1 MKKTLVVKLGGASI
15 ASTEQFSKMAELIS
29 LRLIEYP
36 QIVIVVSA
44 MGDTTDRLIKL
55 AQEVNK
61 TPAQREYDMLLTSGE
76 RISIALLA
84 MALDNIGLKALSFT
98 GSQSGIITCANHQQA
113 KIIQMRPYRILRCLE
128 EGKIAIVAG
137 FQGVSEGH
145 EITTLG
151 RGGSD
156 TSAVAL
162 AVALNATH
170 VEFYKDVPG
179 IYEKDPKI
187 DPNAKFFHE
196 LSYEKAL
203 EIADSGAKVLSKRC
217 ILLAQKNKLQLVV
230 RSFNYKN
237 YPSDLSS
244 KISSLESSEPKEKL
258 YEEDCVLT

>member
-1 MKKTLVVKLGGASI
+1 LKNILVIKLGGASV
-15 ASTEQFSKMAELIS
+15 ASIEQFAKMAELIAM
-29 LRLIEYP
+29 RLTEYP

-44 MGDTTDRLIKL
+44 MGDTTDRLIQL
-55 AQEVNK
+55 AHEVNK

-84 MALDNIGLKALSFT
+84 MALDNIGIRAVSFT
-98 GSQSGIITCANHQQA
+98 GSQSGIITCPHHQQA
-113 KIIQMRPYRILRCLE
+113 KIIDVRPHRILRCVE

-137 FQGVSEGH
+137 FQGVSQNH

-162 AVALNATH
+162 AVALNACR

-179 IYEKDPKI
+179 IYEKDPKTH
-187 DPNAKFFHE
+187 PHAQFLYQ

-203 EIADSGAKVLSKRC
+203 EIADSGAQVLSKRC
-217 ILLAQKNKLQLVV
+217 ILLAQKNGLQLIV
-230 RSFNYKN
+230 RSFNYKD
-237 YPSDLSS
+237 YPTYLAST
-244 KISSLESSEPKEKL
+244 ISSLSSLTPLEKV
-258 YEEDCVLT
+258 YEQDCVLT